1 MVVRANDLRR
11 DGWLAALG
19 AVAVLSTAL
28 LPWVDNGEETLMSF
42 EVIGSAE
49 SLGLLDGWGGAG
61 TAQLWYAAPALA
73 ALIVALQLI
82 GRWALSGYVCLI
94 LGLLAV
100 LSSVVVIRDT
110 LEPQIGTIMTLVCG
124 ALLVVLGGRID
135 LFRSD
140 VRSIQPW

>member
-19 AVAVLSTAL
+19 AVAVLSTSL
-28 LPWVDNGEETLMSF
+28 LPWVGTGEESLTSY

-49 SLGLLDGWGGAG
+49 SLGVLSGWGGAG
-61 TAQLWYAAPALA
+61 VAQIWYAAPVLA
-73 ALIVALQLI
+73 VAIVVLQML
-82 GRWALSGYVCLI
+82 GRWALGGL
-94 LGLLAV
+94 LGIVLGALAV
-100 LSSVVVIRDT
+100 LSSLIVIRDT
-110 LEPQIGTIMTLVCG
+110 FEPQVGTILTLGCG
-124 ALLVVLGGRID
+124 ALLIVLAGRVD